1 MLANDIEDLYLSGDF
16 DHIFD
21 TQESFDIT
29 HVVDHLHF
37 LEVSQLGIFP
47 VFAISSRRDRSVR
60 IADIIHEDGR
70 SIGQLFLAKNSSIE
84 DFYELSLVEFLAYL
98 CDVDRGD
105 FGNIGH
111 IFSKDYLVTGDV
123 SPFDYDQSLRPSSDI
138 WGGFSHY
145 VRPLESRIPF
155 QDITAN
161 SKILVPSAHHSEAFA
176 RYTYAQTSF
185 ERFLRLY
192 HCVELLFDTITVSR
206 IKKLGPDI
214 RSLSAILS
222 SHESKEVDR
231 LIAISNDFI
240 SDPELLARRLTNI
253 ADYQDISKIIFD
265 DYSKNGNP
273 IAPNANP
280 PRWSSMITSLSA
292 GRYKETDLK
301 ADGAIKNHEN
311 YHQFIAKLSAYWIYR
326 VRCSI
331 AHNRIGEF
339 ILTDAD
345 SDFVACFAEP
355 LLLEFCIQIF
365 SSTNL
370 ADLQA

>member
-1 MLANDIEDLYLSGDF
+1 MLASDIEDLYLLGDF
-16 DHIFD
+16 DHIFG
-21 TQESFDIT
+21 TQENFDIT
-29 HVVDHLHF
+29 HVADHTHF

-60 IADIIHEDGR
+60 IADITHEDGR
-70 SIGQLFLAKNSSIE
+70 SIGQLFLAKDSVIE

-98 CDVDRGD
+98 FDVDRDD

-111 IFSKDYLVTGDV
+111 KFSKDYLVTGDV
-123 SPFDYDQSLRPSSDI
+123 SPFDYDQLLRPASDI
-138 WGGFSHY
+138 WGGFSHH
-145 VRPLESRIPF
+145 VRPPDSRIPF
-155 QDITAN
+155 QNIAAN
-161 SKILVPSAHHSEAFA
+161 SKILVPSSHHSEAFA

-206 IKKLGPDI
+206 IKKLGSDI

-231 LIAISNDFI
+231 LIAIANDFI
-240 SDPELLARRLTNI
+240 CDPELLASRLI
-253 ADYQDISKIIFD
+253 HVAEYQDISKIIFD
-265 DYSKNGNP
+265 DYSKHGNP
-273 IAPNANP
+273 IAPSANP
-280 PRWSSMITSLSA
+280 PRWDRVITSLST
-292 GRYKETDLK
+292 GRYKEIDLK
-301 ADGAIKNHEN
+301 TDGAIKNQEN
-311 YHQFIAKLSAYWIYR
+311 YRQFIAKLSAYWIYR

-365 SSTNL
+365 SSTDL
-370 ADLQA
+370 RDLQA